1 MPAPMTAM
9 IELSVGDQVKENAV
23 VRRPERLSAGAA
35 AWLMLA
41 LLVLAAALN
50 FIDRQILSLMV
61 APVKRDLGLSDVE
74 VGVLQGPAFAVL
86 YACSALPFGIAVD
99 RWSRR
104 WVLALGIT
112 AWSLMTALC
121 GFARGFHEL
130 LLARMGVGV
139 TEACLGPTAHSLLAD
154 GFDRTRL
161 PLAMS
166 IYGMATSLGS
176 GIAFVLGGQ
185 IVTATERIGTVSL
198 PVIGP
203 TASWHLAFLI
213 VAVPGFALAA
223 VVLAIMREPPRS
235 ALVSVAPAAAA
246 AGERASLV
254 TFFMRRRALCT
265 IGLLAMCL
273 KTASGYAILSWT
285 PTFLQRSF
293 GWTAA
298 DAGLA
303 IGALVLTCGIPGA
316 ILCGAAA
323 TALVKRGVA
332 DGALL
337 VVAISTLISAPFM
350 TLAFL
355 APTPGLALGLLII
368 PNLLNPAYVG
378 LWPAMMQAVAPGEL
392 RGRISAVSML
402 TTTLFGMTVG
412 PLAVA
417 MITQYVLRDELEI
430 GTAIAVTTGSL
441 SLIGALALLSVRGAF
456 ADALH
461 IARGWPSGPSKVD

>member
-1 MPAPMTAM
+1 M
-9 IELSVGDQVKENAV
+9 S
-23 VRRPERLSAGAA
+23 RPSERIVAGAA
-35 AWLMLA
+35 PWLMLG

-61 APVKRDLGLSDVE
+61 APVKRDLGLSDVQ

-86 YACSALPFGIAVD
+86 YACSALPFGMAVD
-99 RWSRR
+99 RWPRR
-104 WVLALGIT
+104 WILAFGIT

-130 LLARMGVGV
+130 VVARMGVGI
-139 TEACLGPTAHSLLAD
+139 TEASLAPTAHSLLAD

-185 IVTATERIGTVSL
+185 IVTATERIGAVSL
-198 PVIGP
+198 PLIGQ

-213 VAVPGFALAA
+213 VALPGFVLAA
-223 VVLAIMREPPRS
+223 IVLGVMREPPRS
-235 ALVSVAPAAAA
+235 ALVRIAPAAAA
-246 AGERASLV
+246 AGERATLV
-254 TFFMRRRALCT
+254 GFFLRRRWLCSV
-265 IGLLAMCL
+265 GLLAMCL

-285 PTFLQRSF
+285 PTFFQRAF

-298 DAGLA
+298 EAGLA
-303 IGALVLTCGIPGA
+303 IGGLVLSCGIPGA

-323 TALVKRGVA
+323 TLLVRRGIT

-337 VVAISTLISAPFM
+337 VVAITTLVSAPFM
-350 TLAFL
+350 AMAFVVPTPWLSLAF
-355 APTPGLALGLLII
+355 LII

-392 RGRISAVSML
+392 RGRLSAISML
-402 TTTLFGMTVG
+402 ATTLFGMTVG

-417 MITQYVLRDELEI
+417 VLTQYWLGDEARI
-430 GTAIAVTTGSL
+430 GTAIALTTGSL
-441 SLIGALALLSVRGAF
+441 SFIGALALLTTRRAF
-456 ADALH
+456 ADALD
-461 IARGWPSGPSKVD
+461 IARGWPGRSSKVD